1 MEEKL
6 VITCMNHGLLYSLR
20 YKTNNNSLT
29 CLKDLNV
36 QQLLV
41 DVELDQMWRY
51 AKIRVVNLKF
61 VGNEA

>member
-1 MEEKL
+1 MEAMEEKL

-41 DVELDQMWRY
+41 DVELDQMEVC
-51 AKIRVVNLKF
+51 KDSCSQP
-61 VGNEA
+61 